1 MCRCFQFQL
10 QCWEMMRNVGQ
21 LGSPAEG
28 CGSVVWIQ
36 EWGRV
41 GLVGG
46 AEQGS
51 REQGRERGADETG
64 MLGHQHVGEGRG
76 QVVGEQGA
84 GCEQVVGEQQTG
96 CEQVVG
102 EQQAGCGQV
111 VGEQQ
116 AGCEHVVGEQQA
128 GCGQVVGEQQAG
140 HGRVEWLGTGPP
152 RQ

>member
-51 REQGRERGADETG
+51 REQERERGADETG
-64 MLGHQHVGEGRG
+64 MCSIFVEFCTCFDPRDHKKWKVSSILVSTRIFPSRG
-76 QVVGEQGA
+76 KSFALPILVPSLTA
-84 GCEQVVGEQQTG
+84 LIYLK
-96 CEQVVG
+96 
-102 EQQAGCGQV
+102 
-111 VGEQQ
+111 
-116 AGCEHVVGEQQA
+116 H
-128 GCGQVVGEQQAG
+128 
-140 HGRVEWLGTGPP
+140 
-152 RQ
+152 